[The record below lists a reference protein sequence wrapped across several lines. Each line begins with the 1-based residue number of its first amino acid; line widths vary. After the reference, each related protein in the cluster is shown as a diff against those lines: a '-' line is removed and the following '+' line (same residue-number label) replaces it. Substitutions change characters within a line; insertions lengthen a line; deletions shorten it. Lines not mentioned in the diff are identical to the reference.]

1 MPASNFRLTS
11 FARLILLLVV
21 ALALAACGGSDASGP
36 SDGPGPQEGEGGEQ
50 VTPSVE
56 AVQARYGTLPLQE
69 RLSGTV
75 RAKNQVAI
83 YPEAAG
89 PIVEVMAANG
99 DQVQQGEPLV
109 RLKARTSQDQLRQA
123 EASLRAAEASAQ
135 QAQAN
140 LEELRGQLERTET
153 LAEKGLVSQQTLET
167 QRAQVASAEA
177 NYAQAQA
184 QVEQAQAA
192 SQERAGVVGQ
202 TVVRAPVSGVVGQ
215 RNAEVGMMADGQTAL
230 FTIGKTDVVEV
241 RVSITEQM
249 ISRLEVGQTA
259 LITSESFLGDTTVT
273 AQLSRIS
280 PFLETGSYSAE
291 AEIDVPNE
299 EGLLKPGMFV
309 TVDVQYGESQEATLV
324 PLSALYEN
332 PETGAQGIYVAS
344 SLGEEVQVEATNP
357 DEQEEPPPMTTPT
370 PTTFREVE
378 VLAEGSGVAGV
389 RGVNDGAWV
398 VVVGQQLLQA
408 GEDGTPAQARVRP
421 VTWNYIANLQDLQRQ
436 DLLRQFMEKQ
446 QRLARSSDSSG
457 TAAAPVAERAAA
469 TSRSAL

>member
-1 MPASNFRLTS
+1 MPSRLRLTFLAP
-11 FARLILLLVV
+11 FALLFAT
-21 ALALAACGGSDASGP
+21 ALALAACGGSDAADGSGR
-36 SDGPGPQEGEGGEQ
+36 SEGENGEE
-50 VTPSVE
+50 VTPAVE
-56 AVQARYGTLPLQE
+56 AVQARYGTLPLEE

-83 YPEAAG
+83 YPEVTG
-89 PIVEVMAANG
+89 PIIEVLAANG
-99 DQVQQGEPLV
+99 DQVRQGQPLV
-109 RLKARTSQDQLRQA
+109 RLKARTPQDQLRQA

-135 QAQAN
+135 EAEASLQ
-140 LEELRGQLERTET
+140 ELQGQLTRTET

-167 QRAQVASAEA
+167 QRAQVASAKA

-202 TVVRAPVSGVVGQ
+202 TVVRAPVSGRVGQ
-215 RNAEVGMMADGQTAL
+215 RNAEVGMMADGQTPL
-230 FTIGKTDVVEV
+230 FTVGKTDVVEV

-249 ISRLEVGQTA
+249 LSRLEVGQTA
-259 LITSESFLGDTTVT
+259 LITSESFLDDTTMT

-280 PFLETGSYSAE
+280 PFLEAGSYSAA

-299 EGLLKPGMFV
+299 GGLLKPGMFV
-309 TVDVQYGESQEATLV
+309 TVDVQYGESQQATLV

-332 PETGAQGIYVAS
+332 PDTGAQGVYVAS

-357 DEQEEPPPMTTPT
+357 NEQDGPPPMTTPT

-378 VLAEGSGVAGV
+378 VLAEGSGIAGV
-389 RGVNDGAWV
+389 QGIDDGAWV

-408 GEDGTPAQARVRP
+408 GEDGAPIQARVRP
-421 VTWNYIANLQDLQRQ
+421 VTWGYIADLQGLQRQ
-436 DLLRQFMEKQ
+436 DLLRRFMEKQ
-446 QRLARSSDSSG
+446 QRLARTPPDSSE
-457 TAAAPVAERAAA
+457 TAAAPVAETAAP
-469 TSRSAL
+469 ALRNAS